1 MNTPDFEVGLSVRAR
16 RDLREIAR
24 YYADTVSESVAN
36 KNYDRLIEAME
47 SLGTRPERYPPEPL
61 LAQFGNYRVLR
72 LRKLPYEIFYKIS
85 GNAVIVV
92 RIIHSKRNLK
102 RIFGRFKP

>member
-61 LAQFGNYRVLR
+61 LAQLVTIVCCAFASFPTKSSTRFRATPL
-72 LRKLPYEIFYKIS
+72 LLCELFIPKEI
-85 GNAVIVV
+85 
-92 RIIHSKRNLK
+92 
-102 RIFGRFKP
+102 